1 MEARIKEAILKQKG
15 ALSLFLENE
24 RAFYTKYYNNLTDR
38 IIREKRILEF
48 ENPNRVK
55 VCYEY
60 DVMAL
65 PVTIKGKEEEITF
78 LFLPDKRKSWLKV
91 FLNGKR
97 VTVADRKKVK
107 DVLFEV
113 VKNDVVALKKEM
125 DYAKT
130 EYALWE
136 EIWAEK
142 KPIPCFVFSNDV
154 DALLSGACIIEIA
167 FYDFLDVDTSKKRCP
182 ARLFDEKYYQY
193 DYPKV
198 AVGNS
203 WLYVKA
209 PDKFDINVV
218 YDKRYVEKNA
228 GEDPEINSFTIKGD
242 VAPDEVQFKLKVSVP
257 RTLRLWYSALVIL
270 GVAYVL
276 SFISVFFTAILKEID
291 ANNFSLVYA
300 QVGISIIAAII
311 ATRGWLMKE
320 ETVLRRVSK
329 WFTWIVIVIVAL
341 LIGGYSFFVLQ
352 GQRRSNKNTL
362 EELHIELQMIV
373 KI

>member
-1 MEARIKEAILKQKG
+1 MEARIKEAIQKQKS
-15 ALSLFLENE
+15 ALCSFMEDE
-24 RAFYTKYYNNLTDR
+24 RGFYTKYNHSLTDR

-60 DVMAL
+60 DVVAL
-65 PVTIKGKEEEITF
+65 PVKNKEKEEDITF

-91 FLNGKR
+91 LFNGKR
-97 VTVADRKKVK
+97 VTVADGKKVR

-113 VKNDVVALKKEM
+113 VKNDIAALKREV
-125 DYAKT
+125 DYSRS

-136 EIWAEK
+136 EIWADK
-142 KPIPCFVFSNDV
+142 KPIPCFVFSRDV
-154 DALLSGACIIEIA
+154 DAQLSDGGIVEIA
-167 FYDFLDVDTSKKRCP
+167 FYDFLDVDGSKKRCA

-198 AVGNS
+198 ANGNS

-209 PDKFDINVV
+209 PGKFDVDVV
-218 YDKRYVEKNA
+218 CDESYVEKNA

-242 VAPDEVQFKLKVSVP
+242 NVPDEVQFKLSVKVP
-257 RTLRLWYSALVIL
+257 GTLKLWYSALVIL
-270 GVAYVL
+270 GVAFVL
-276 SFISVFFTAILKEID
+276 GFVGVFIAALFKGVESGGI
-291 ANNFSLVYA
+291 SPVYA

-311 ATRGWLMKE
+311 ATRGWLMNE
-320 ETVLRRVSK
+320 ETVLGRVSK

-341 LIGGYSFFVLQ
+341 LVGGYSFLM
-352 GQRRSNKNTL
+352 L
-362 EELHIELQMIV
+362 W
-373 KI
+373 

>member
-1 MEARIKEAILKQKG
+1 MEARIKEALLKQES
-15 ALSLFLENE
+15 ALRQFMEDE
-24 RAFYTKYYNNLTDR
+24 RAFYTKYYHSLTER

-60 DVMAL
+60 DVVAL
-65 PVTIKGKEEEITF
+65 PVKNNGKEEDITF

-97 VTVADRKKVK
+97 VTVVDGKKVR

-113 VKNDVVALKKEM
+113 VKNDVAALKREV
-125 DYAKT
+125 DYSRS

-136 EIWAEK
+136 EIWADK
-142 KPIPCFVFSNDV
+142 KPIPCFVFSKDV
-154 DALLSGACIIEIA
+154 DAQLSDGGIVEIA
-167 FYDFLDVDTSKKRCP
+167 FYDFLDVDTSKKRCA

-198 AVGNS
+198 ANGNS

-209 PDKFDINVV
+209 PEKFDVDVV
-218 YDKRYVEKNA
+218 CDESYVEKNA

-242 VAPDEVQFKLKVSVP
+242 KALDEAQFKLSVKVP
-257 RTLRLWYSALVIL
+257 GTLKLWYTALVIL

-276 SFISVFFTAILKEID
+276 GFICVFIAALLKGID
-291 ANNFSLVYA
+291 ASKFSPVYA

-311 ATRGWLMKE
+311 ATRGWLMNE
-320 ETVLRRVSK
+320 ETVLGRVSK

-341 LIGGYSFFVLQ
+341 LVGGYSYFML
-352 GQRRSNKNTL
+352 G
-362 EELHIELQMIV
+362 
-373 KI
+373 